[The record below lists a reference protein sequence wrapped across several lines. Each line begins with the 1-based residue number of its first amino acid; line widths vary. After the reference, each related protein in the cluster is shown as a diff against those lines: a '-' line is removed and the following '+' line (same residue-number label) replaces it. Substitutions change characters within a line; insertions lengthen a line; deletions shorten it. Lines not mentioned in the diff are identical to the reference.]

1 MVGSARTRDT
11 GLRTTG
17 RSDGHGR
24 ARRRMVWHA
33 ARDACGG
40 VQRGVAALRAPLHRR
55 AGRTLLGCVLATV
68 IGAAAGTV
76 GADDRGLELPGG
88 HVVPPLETRG
98 PLGSTI
104 GIELYDRLR
113 GEFVDWFATPSNGS
127 NSTFRYNF
135 LGNKFQVGLRVKREP
150 YEFFV
155 QFQDTTIGNLP
166 RHGVGFGATYFAN
179 TADTLQ
185 NGAILRN
192 AWGST
197 RSLFGVPGLFIKAGR
212 QLYSSAMEAPPK
224 DPSLGWLQANRL
236 SQRLIGPF
244 DWTHTGRCQDGGQVG
259 YDADAWNA
267 TVFGFRPTEGGYEV
281 DANRELDV
289 NLIGAVLSKK
299 EFEWLGTTVGQLSYY
314 YHDDFRDV
322 VYVDNRPSA
331 ALTADKGRSARI
343 HTIGANLVHVVPL
356 GPGAVDGLTYGYGQF
371 GDWQSLTQHAWAY
384 GAEAGYRLIDVWAK
398 PWLRVGI
405 NSASG
410 DTNPKDGTHGT
421 FFQMLPTAQLYANF
435 PFYNMMNDQDVLAQL
450 ILQPNP
456 RLSFRL
462 DGHWLRVNSSKD
474 FVYSGG
480 GATSNTN
487 FGYSGTPTNGRNEL
501 AYVTHA
507 TLGIQAT
514 RNVLCN
520 LFYAHAWG
528 QGIIHS
534 NFVGNEANYGYVEM
548 VLTY

>member
-1 MVGSARTRDT
+1 MV
-11 GLRTTG
+11 L
-17 RSDGHGR
+17 
-24 ARRRMVWHA
+24 
-33 ARDACGG
+33 GG
-40 VQRGVAALRAPLHRR
+40 VLVATVAAGAVRA
-55 AGRTLLGCVLATV
+55 A
-68 IGAAAGTV
+68 
-76 GADDRGLELPGG
+76 ADDRGLVLPGG
-88 HVVPPLETRG
+88 QVVPPLETNG
-98 PLGSTI
+98 PFGSTV

-113 GEFVDWFATPSNGS
+113 GEFVDFFATPPNAS

-135 LGNKFQVGLRVKREP
+135 LGNKFQLGVRVKREP

-155 QFQDTTIGNLP
+155 QFQQATIANLP

-179 TADTLQ
+179 TADTQQ
-185 NGAILRN
+185 NGSFLRN
-192 AWGST
+192 GWGST

-224 DPSLGWLQANRL
+224 DASLYWLQANRL

-244 DWTHTGRCQDGGQVG
+244 DWTHTGRSQDGGQVG
-259 YDADAWNA
+259 YDADEWNA
-267 TVFGFRPTEGGYEV
+267 TVFGFRPTQGGYEV

-299 EFEWLGTTVGQLSYY
+299 EFDWFGTTVGQLSYY
-314 YHDDFRDV
+314 YHDDFREDV

-331 ALTADKGRSARI
+331 ALNADKGRSARI

-371 GDWQSLTQHAWAY
+371 GDWQSLTQRAWAY
-384 GAEAGYRLIDVWAK
+384 GVEAGYRLTDVWAK

-410 DTNPKDGTHGT
+410 DTNPNDGTHGT

-450 ILQPNP
+450 ILQPDP

-480 GATSNTN
+480 GATSNTF
-487 FGYSGTPTNGRNEL
+487 FGYTSTPTHGRNEL
-501 AYVTHA
+501 AYLTHL

-514 RNVLCN
+514 QNVLLN
-520 LFYAHAWG
+520 LFYAHVWG
-528 QGIIHS
+528 QGIIRS
-534 NFVGNEANYGYVEM
+534 NFVGNDANYGYAEM
-548 VLTY
+548 VFTY